1 MAIDMIGT
9 WVFGVPL
16 GLFTAFMLQLPIAA
30 VYFILSM
37 EECIRVMISW
47 VIFWRKKWMQKL

>member
-1 MAIDMIGT
+1 MVIDIIGT

-16 GLFTAFMLQLPIAA
+16 GLLAAFVFRLPIAA

-37 EECIRVMISW
+37 EEWIRVMISL
-47 VIFWRKKWMQKL
+47 VIFRKKKWMQKL